1 MIGGAPA
8 SLAAMRLVIDMTV
21 ARQAP
26 HAGTARYAREV
37 LSAMTAAPP
46 PGGQIFA
53 VGGWPRLRSGERM
66 RPLRRVAN
74 LGVDVGWL
82 TTGALAAAARRRADA
97 WFGPANL
104 LPPTLPRP
112 MIVTIH
118 DVNFLTVPGSYD
130 RGYTR
135 YATRMFTL
143 SARRAAR
150 VVTGSQAAR
159 NEVVAR
165 LEVDPRRV
173 SVVHPGADVVPLGGI
188 ARDVRDPRHAP
199 APGLKRAS
207 STPSSNSPSQ

>member
-1 MIGGAPA
+1 
-8 SLAAMRLVIDMTV
+8 MRLVIDMTV
-21 ARQAP
+21 ASQAP

-46 PGGQIFA
+46 PGAQIFP
-53 VGGWPRLRSGERM
+53 VGGWPRLRSGQRM

-104 LPPTLPRP
+104 VPPTLPRP

-130 RGYTR
+130 RG
-135 YATRMFTL
+135 ATRF
-143 SARRAAR
+143 ARSMCGPGEPGPAIVVSGSLAAR
-150 VVTGSQAAR
+150 
-159 NEVVAR
+159 
-165 LEVDPRRV
+165 D
-173 SVVHPGADVVPLGGI
+173 
-188 ARDVRDPRHAP
+188 
-199 APGLKRAS
+199 
-207 STPSSNSPSQ
+207 